1 MIVPE
6 RVTAV
11 ITHVTDGDTL
21 EVRTEEGDLTVRLA
35 GINTP
40 EEGECH
46 AGSAVDH
53 LLGTLEGVEVTL
65 DLIGFDQFGRSLAYV
80 LDESMN
86 INLEMV
92 TLGLALATTPGEED
106 PLGPALIDAEQAAFD
121 ARVGLWALDA
131 CGRDRSL
138 PRLTFDIAASQPDPL
153 GPDEQALAEEI
164 VVIVNTGSETV
175 DLSGWIVR
183 DESSRHRFVFA
194 AGTSLSAGESLA
206 ITSADDGWT
215 PGASPVWNN
224 GGDLAL
230 LQDANGTVVARWRY

>member
-1 MIVPE
+1 MVPDG
-6 RVTAV
+6 VTAV
-11 ITHVTDGDTL
+11 VTHVIDGDTL

-35 GINTP
+35 GINAP
-40 EEGECH
+40 EERECH
-46 AGSAVDH
+46 AGPAVDH
-53 LLGTLEGVEVTL
+53 LHGTLDGVEVTL
-65 DLIGFDQFGRSLAYV
+65 DLVGFDQFGRSLAYV

-92 TLGLALATTPGEED
+92 TLGLALAATPGEDD
-106 PLGPALIDAEQAAFD
+106 PQGPALIDAEQAAFD

-131 CGRDRSL
+131 CGRGENL
-138 PRLTFDIAASQPDPL
+138 PRLTFDMAASQPDPP
-153 GPDEQALAEEI
+153 GPDEQALDEEI
-164 VVIVNTGSETV
+164 VIIANMGSETI

-194 AGTSLSAGESLA
+194 TGTSLSAGESLA

-230 LQDANGTVVARWRY
+230 LQDPNGTVVARWRY